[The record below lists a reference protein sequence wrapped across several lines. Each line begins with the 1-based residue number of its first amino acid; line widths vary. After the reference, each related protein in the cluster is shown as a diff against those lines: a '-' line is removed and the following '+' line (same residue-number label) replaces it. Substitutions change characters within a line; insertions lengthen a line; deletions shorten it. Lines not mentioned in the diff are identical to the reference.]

1 MKELKL
7 SDKTLEVLYDFSNC
21 IDLETIKKL
30 KKSDGNLSDL
40 KYSIE
45 EYDEMF
51 QEIFDI
57 IVDIKGEC

>member
-7 SDKTLEVLYDFSNC
+7 SDKSIDILYDFA
-21 IDLETIKKL
+21 DTISKYEIFKL
-30 KKSDGNLSDL
+30 INKNNDFE
-40 KYSIE
+40 YSAE